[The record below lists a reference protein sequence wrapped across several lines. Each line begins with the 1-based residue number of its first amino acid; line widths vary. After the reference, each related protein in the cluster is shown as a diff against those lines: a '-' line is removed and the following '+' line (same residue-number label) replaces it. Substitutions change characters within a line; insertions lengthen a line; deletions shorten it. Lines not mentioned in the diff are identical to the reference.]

1 MNLLVR
7 AISMKNHVSPRAR
20 MHKSVVFDAPVRIYG
35 NAVLKRNV
43 GVGCFSFINGGT
55 TVFSNTRIGNF
66 CSIGKNCEIGAVDH
80 PIDWL
85 STSPFQYNMRLHF
98 PDVIDKYDDFHQI
111 KVQRPLNTAIG
122 HDVWVGSLVI
132 IKKEIH
138 IGTGAI
144 VAGGAVVVKDVPP
157 YSIVGGVP
165 AKILKYRFSEVI
177 IERLLKSKWWHRNI
191 SELNGLDYNN
201 IEQVLQKLEGMP
213 PLK

>member
-1 MNLLVR
+1 M
-7 AISMKNHVSPRAR
+7 
-20 MHKSVVFDAPVRIYG
+20 
-35 NAVLKRNV
+35 
-43 GVGCFSFINGGT
+43 
-55 TVFSNTRIGNF
+55 
-66 CSIGKNCEIGAVDH
+66 
-80 PIDWL
+80 
-85 STSPFQYNMRLHF
+85 
-98 PDVIDKYDDFHQI
+98 
-111 KVQRPLNTAIG
+111 
-122 HDVWVGSLVI
+122 VI
-132 IKKEIH
+132 IKKEVH